1 MASHAA
7 ATGPSPAPS
16 DVPQGASRA
25 SQTAAEPVAMTHRQI
40 MEALTGL
47 LAAFFTAILSSTI
60 VANALPTIMSELKGT
75 QTDFAWVITAAL
87 LANAATT
94 PIWGKLADLFNKKV
108 LVQLSI
114 VIFVAGSVMAGLS
127 ETIPLLL
134 TARVIQGIAM
144 GGLTALAQAII
155 GSMIPPRDRGKYSG
169 YMGGVMAVGTAGGPL
184 LGGFIVDSPLGWR
197 WTFFVCVPLAVV
209 ALILLQVT
217 LKIQHVKRPAKIDW
231 LGSILLTSGVSL
243 LLIWV
248 SFAGNPDYYDWWS
261 WQTVA
266 MVGGGVVLLGLLVL
280 VESKVAQPI
289 IPLKIISER
298 TTALAILAS
307 VAVGVGMFGSS
318 TFLGQYFQVAR
329 GATPT
334 EAGLLTLPMIA
345 GNLIGSV
352 ASGMLISRTGK
363 WKRYL
368 VAGAILLIGG
378 LGLAGTMDHTTDLW
392 MTGIYTA
399 ILGVGL
405 GLLMQNLVLAVQNTV
420 QAKDIGTASASVAFF
435 RSVGGAIGVSVLG
448 AVLGNRVK
456 ELVVEGLASAGIQVP
471 AGSAGASMDLK
482 DMPAPIRD
490 IMRAAY
496 GDAIAEV
503 FLISAVVGLVALVA
517 ILFIKERPLRR
528 TVDVRPEP
536 AELAGDAPDA
546 GMAAMAGATAPA
558 LGNTG
563 YTRTTGNDAAE
574 AAPLRRNRHRGPGPG
589 IHRGAQPGARRIPL
603 PGCRPPADPDLGGRG
618 PARGR
623 RRRTCAAPDPAA
635 ARGAAAAAGGRA
647 ARRARAGRRAACD
660 RRRTGPGCR
669 GAHGPAPAARQAAQD
684 AARGCRLHRHP
695 RPAPDRVAP
704 AHSTGPQR
712 LRGRPEGRL
721 RGLRAARRLRGRP
734 QRPPP
739 KYTVWMIFSSRVP
752 PGRGIS

>member
-1 MASHAA
+1 
-7 ATGPSPAPS
+7 
-16 DVPQGASRA
+16 
-25 SQTAAEPVAMTHRQI
+25 MTHRQI

-94 PIWGKLADLFNKKV
+94 PIWGKLADLFDKKV

-127 ETIPLLL
+127 QTIPLLL
-134 TARVIQGIAM
+134 TARVVQGIAM

-169 YMGGVMAVGTAGGPL
+169 YMGAVMAVGTAGGPL

-209 ALILLQVT
+209 ALILLQIT

-231 LGSILLTSGVSL
+231 LGSILLTTGVSL

-261 WQTVA
+261 WQSA
-266 MVGGGVVLLGLLVL
+266 LMVGGGVALLALLVV
-280 VESKVAQPI
+280 VESKVSQPI

-298 TTALAILAS
+298 TTALAIWAS
-307 VAVGVGMFGSS
+307 VAVGVAMFGSS

-352 ASGMLISRTGK
+352 LSGQLISRTGK

-368 VAGAILLIGG
+368 VAGSVLLIGG
-378 LGLAGTMDHTTDLW
+378 LGLAGTMDHTTELW
-392 MTGIYTA
+392 QSGVFTA
-399 ILGVGL
+399 ILGLGL
-405 GLLMQNLVLAVQNTV
+405 GMLMQNLVLAVQNTV
-420 QAKDIGTASASVAFF
+420 SASDIGTASASVAFF

-448 AVLGNRVK
+448 AIMSNRVK
-456 ELVVEGLASAGIQVP
+456 ELATQGLADAGIR
-471 AGSAGASMDLK
+471 AGSGASGASLDLA

-496 GDAIAEV
+496 GDATAEI
-503 FLISAVVGLVALVA
+503 FLIAGAIAVVALIAV
-517 ILFIKERPLRR
+517 LLIKEQPLRR
-528 TVDVRPEP
+528 TVDIR
-536 AELAGDAPDA
+536 PDA
-546 GMAAMAGATAPA
+546 AAPASADGSARDSEQGSGLPAAEYSDDDLEREFAEVLTRQLADDAKAPSYPGRQRSAEPVLPMNEPPARARTMLAEMHNKPADLVPLIQETQGLLAEQQLQLATALNA
-558 LGNTG
+558 VA
-563 YTRTTGNDAAE
+563 RQAE
-574 AAPLRRNRHRGPGPG
+574 
-589 IHRGAQPGARRIPL
+589 QQRII
-603 PGCRPPADPDLGGRG
+603 AEEQ
-618 PARGR
+618 ARGR
-623 RRRTCAAPDPAA
+623 RRTEGTEPAA
-635 ARGAAAAAGGRA
+635 GQGAKAP
-647 ARRARAGRRAACD
+647 ARRRALHRL
-660 RRRTGPGCR
+660 
-669 GAHGPAPAARQAAQD
+669 ARQA
-684 AARGCRLHRHP
+684 P
-695 RPAPDRVAP
+695 RRIAP
-704 AHSTGPQR
+704 ARTEFLYR
-712 LRGRPEGRL
+712 
-721 RGLRAARRLRGRP
+721 
-734 QRPPP
+734 
-739 KYTVWMIFSSRVP
+739 
-752 PGRGIS
+752 

>member
-7 ATGPSPAPS
+7 AAGPSPAPTPHS
-16 DVPQGASRA
+16 HPAPQ
-25 SQTAAEPVAMTHRQI
+25 VAMSHRQI

-47 LAAFFTAILSSTI
+47 LAAFFTAIISSTI

-94 PIWGKLADLFNKKV
+94 PIWGKLADLFDKKF

-114 VIFVAGSVMAGLS
+114 VIFVAGSVMAGFS
-127 ETIPLLL
+127 QTIPFLL

-144 GGLTALAQAII
+144 GGLTALAQAIM

-169 YMGGVMAVGTAGGPL
+169 YLGAVMAVGTAGGPL

-197 WTFFVCVPLAVV
+197 WTFFVCVPLAIV

-217 LKIQHVKRPAKIDW
+217 LKLPHIKRPAKIDW
-231 LGSILLTSGVSL
+231 LGSVLLTSGVSL

-266 MVGGGVVLLGLLVL
+266 MVGGGIVLLALLVV
-280 VESKVAQPI
+280 VESRVSQPI

-298 TTALAILAS
+298 TTALSILAS
-307 VAVGVGMFGSS
+307 VAVGVAMFGSS
-318 TFLGQYFQVAR
+318 AFLGQYFQVAR

-352 ASGMLISRTGK
+352 LSGQLISRTGK

-368 VAGAILLIGG
+368 IAGSILLIGG
-378 LGLAGTMDHTTDLW
+378 LGLAGTIDHTTELW
-392 MTGIYTA
+392 LTGLYTA
-399 ILGVGL
+399 VLGLGL

-420 QAKDIGTASASVAFF
+420 RATDIGTASASVAFF

-456 ELVVEGLASAGIQVP
+456 ELATQGLAKAGIPVTG
-471 AGSAGASMDLK
+471 GSGGGSMDLK
-482 DMPAPIRD
+482 DLPPQIRD

-496 GDAIAEV
+496 GDATAEI
-503 FLISAVVGLVALVA
+503 FMISAIVGIVALVA
-517 ILFIKERPLRR
+517 VLFIKEKPLRR
-528 TVDVRPEP
+528 TVDLQPETS
-536 AELAGDAPDA
+536 ASAAVTGSGADVDA
-546 GMAAMAGATAPA
+546 
-558 LGNTG
+558 
-563 YTRTTGNDAAE
+563 
-574 AAPLRRNRHRGPGPG
+574 
-589 IHRGAQPGARRIPL
+589 
-603 PGCRPPADPDLGGRG
+603 
-618 PARGR
+618 
-623 RRRTCAAPDPAA
+623 
-635 ARGAAAAAGGRA
+635 GAAAHAVAASGHAPGSGAPATGIVDLDREFLEVLTRQRANGSHFPEAARLDRGSLDDRENTQNGGEARAEREGARLRARTLVAEARADHTDVVPLLLETQRLLAEQQVQLADALRAVHEQAAEQRAIAAEQSRVSDQLTILRRQLAKERKLQRA
-647 ARRARAGRRAACD
+647 AAEYIATHGRHR
-660 RRRTGPGCR
+660 
-669 GAHGPAPAARQAAQD
+669 D
-684 AARGCRLHRHP
+684 A
-695 RPAPDRVAP
+695 
-704 AHSTGPQR
+704 
-712 LRGRPEGRL
+712 
-721 RGLRAARRLRGRP
+721 
-734 QRPPP
+734 
-739 KYTVWMIFSSRVP
+739 
-752 PGRGIS
+752 

>member
-7 ATGPSPAPS
+7 AAGPSPAPTPHS
-16 DVPQGASRA
+16 HPAP
-25 SQTAAEPVAMTHRQI
+25 PVAMSHRQI

-47 LAAFFTAILSSTI
+47 LAAFFTAIISSTI

-94 PIWGKLADLFNKKV
+94 PIWGKLADLFDKKF

-134 TARVIQGIAM
+134 TARVIQGVAM

-155 GSMIPPRDRGKYSG
+155 GSIIPPRDRGKYSG
-169 YMGGVMAVGTAGGPL
+169 YMGAVMAVGTAGGPL

-197 WTFFVCVPLAVV
+197 WTFFVCVPLAIV
-209 ALILLQVT
+209 ALILLQIT
-217 LKIQHVKRPAKIDW
+217 LKLPHVKRPAKIDW

-261 WQTVA
+261 WQTAA
-266 MVGGGVVLLGLLVL
+266 MVGGGVALLALLVF
-280 VESKVAQPI
+280 VESRVAQPI

-318 TFLGQYFQVAR
+318 AFLGQYFQVAR
-329 GATPT
+329 GASPT

-352 ASGMLISRTGK
+352 LSGQLISRTGK

-368 VAGAILLIGG
+368 IAGSILLIGG
-378 LGLAGTMDHTTDLW
+378 LGLAGTIDHTTELCV
-392 MTGIYTA
+392 TGLYTA
-399 ILGVGL
+399 VLGLGL

-420 QAKDIGTASASVAFF
+420 RATDIGTASASVAFF

-456 ELVVEGLASAGIQVP
+456 ELATEGLAAAGIPV
-471 AGSAGASMDLK
+471 AGGSAGGSMDLK
-482 DMPAPIRD
+482 DLPPQIRD

-496 GDAIAEV
+496 GDATAEI
-503 FLISAVVGLVALVA
+503 FLISAVIGIIALIA
-517 ILFIKERPLRR
+517 ILFIKEKPLRR
-528 TVDVRPEP
+528 TVDIQPE
-536 AELAGDAPDA
+536 
-546 GMAAMAGATAPA
+546 ATA
-558 LGNTG
+558 
-563 YTRTTGNDAAE
+563 
-574 AAPLRRNRHRGPGPG
+574 
-589 IHRGAQPGARRIPL
+589 
-603 PGCRPPADPDLGGRG
+603 
-618 PARGR
+618 
-623 RRRTCAAPDPAA
+623 AA
-635 ARGAAAAAGGRA
+635 AVTGSGADADGVAAAGGAVASPAHGAASTATNAAATDGAPQRATGVVDLDREFIEVLGRQRANGSRFPEAARLSPDSRRDGEPRAEREGARSRSRTMLAEAETRADAADLLPLLLQTQQLLAEQQVQLSEALRAVQEQAAEQRAIAAEQAKASEQLTTLRRQLAKERKLQRA
-647 ARRARAGRRAACD
+647 AADYIATHGR
-660 RRRTGPGCR
+660 
-669 GAHGPAPAARQAAQD
+669 
-684 AARGCRLHRHP
+684 HR
-695 RPAPDRVAP
+695 
-704 AHSTGPQR
+704 S
-712 LRGRPEGRL
+712 E
-721 RGLRAARRLRGRP
+721 
-734 QRPPP
+734 
-739 KYTVWMIFSSRVP
+739 
-752 PGRGIS
+752 

>member
-7 ATGPSPAPS
+7 ATGPSPVPTPHPPTAP
-16 DVPQGASRA
+16 
-25 SQTAAEPVAMTHRQI
+25 AAAMTHRQI

-94 PIWGKLADLFNKKV
+94 PIWGKLADLFDKKV

-155 GSMIPPRDRGKYSG
+155 GSIIPPRDRGKYSG

-209 ALILLQVT
+209 ALILLQIT
-217 LKIQHVKRPAKIDW
+217 LKIPHIKRPAKIDW

-261 WQTVA
+261 WQTAA
-266 MVGGGVVLLGLLVL
+266 MVGGGVALLALLVV
-280 VESKVAQPI
+280 VESRVAQPI
-289 IPLKIISER
+289 IPLKIISQR
-298 TTALAILAS
+298 TTALSILAS

-329 GATPT
+329 GASPT

-352 ASGMLISRTGK
+352 LSGQLISRTGK

-368 VAGAILLIGG
+368 VAGAVLLIGG
-378 LGLAGTMDHTTDLW
+378 LGLAGTIDHTTELW
-392 MTGIYTA
+392 LTGLYTGV
-399 ILGVGL
+399 LGLGL

-420 QAKDIGTASASVAFF
+420 RATDIGTASASVAFF

-448 AVLGNRVK
+448 AILGNRVK
-456 ELVVEGLASAGIQVP
+456 ELATAGLAAAGIPV
-471 AGSAGASMDLK
+471 AGGSAGASLDLQ
-482 DMPAPIRD
+482 DMPAPVRD

-496 GDAIAEV
+496 GDATAEI
-503 FLISAVVGLVALVA
+503 FLISAVIGIVALVA
-517 ILFIKERPLRR
+517 ILFIKEQPLRR
-528 TVDVRPEP
+528 TVDIQPET
-536 AELAGDAPDA
+536 ETSSMTGAGPDTAA
-546 GMAAMAGATAPA
+546 GAAADTAVGATAPA
-558 LGNTG
+558 GSSQAPEPGTADLDREFIEVLRGQRAGETQPAAG
-563 YTRTTGNDAAE
+563 DGARTRARTLLADARTEPADVVPVLLQTQQLLAEQQLQLSDALRAVQQQAAAQRDLAAE
-574 AAPLRRNRHRGPGPG
+574 QARVSAEQARVSAELTALRRQLAKQRKLQRAAADYIATHGRHRG
-589 IHRGAQPGARRIPL
+589 Q
-603 PGCRPPADPDLGGRG
+603 
-618 PARGR
+618 
-623 RRRTCAAPDPAA
+623 
-635 ARGAAAAAGGRA
+635 
-647 ARRARAGRRAACD
+647 
-660 RRRTGPGCR
+660 
-669 GAHGPAPAARQAAQD
+669 
-684 AARGCRLHRHP
+684 
-695 RPAPDRVAP
+695 
-704 AHSTGPQR
+704 
-712 LRGRPEGRL
+712 
-721 RGLRAARRLRGRP
+721 
-734 QRPPP
+734 
-739 KYTVWMIFSSRVP
+739 
-752 PGRGIS
+752 

>member
-7 ATGPSPAPS
+7 ATGSSTDPSQIPPG
-16 DVPQGASRA
+16 PSRA
-25 SQTAAEPVAMTHRQI
+25 SQAPADSGVMTHRQI

-184 LGGFIVDSPLGWR
+184 LGGFIVDSALGWR
-197 WTFFVCVPLAVV
+197 WTFFVCVPLAVI

-231 LGSILLTSGVSL
+231 LGSVLLTSGVSL

-261 WQTVA
+261 WQSVL

-280 VESKVAQPI
+280 VESRVAQPI

-318 TFLGQYFQVAR
+318 TFLGQYYQVAR

-368 VAGAILLIGG
+368 IAGAVLLVGG
-378 LGLAGTMDHTTDLW
+378 LGMAGTMDHTTDLW
-392 MTGIYTA
+392 LSGIYTA
-399 ILGVGL
+399 ILGIGL

-456 ELVVEGLASAGIQVP
+456 DLAVQGLAAAGIQVP
-471 AGSAGASMDLK
+471 AGSSGASMDLK

-503 FLISAVVGLVALVA
+503 FLISAIIGLVALAA

-528 TVDVRPEP
+528 TVDIRPES
-536 AELAGDAPDA
+536 ADDAGDP
-546 GMAAMAGATAPA
+546 AM
-558 LGNTG
+558 
-563 YTRTTGNDAAE
+563 
-574 AAPLRRNRHRGPGPG
+574 
-589 IHRGAQPGARRIPL
+589 
-603 PGCRPPADPDLGGRG
+603 
-618 PARGR
+618 
-623 RRRTCAAPDPAA
+623 
-635 ARGAAAAAGGRA
+635 AAAGGAAATGLEITRSDAVKAASPATATGNGTATGIVDLDREFIEVLSRA
-647 ARRARAGRRAACD
+647 RTESRFPDGARREADRVADPVSRPGDSDAGPEAE
-660 RRRTGPGCR
+660 GE
-669 GAHGPAPAARQAAQD
+669 AARQRARTLVSVDRAEAADVVPLLVQTQQLLAKQQVQLAEALRTVYEQ
-684 AARGCRLHRHP
+684 AAEQRAVAAEQARIAEELTALRRQLAKQRKMQRSAAHYIATHGRHRG
-695 RPAPDRVAP
+695 
-704 AHSTGPQR
+704 
-712 LRGRPEGRL
+712 E
-721 RGLRAARRLRGRP
+721 
-734 QRPPP
+734 
-739 KYTVWMIFSSRVP
+739 
-752 PGRGIS
+752 

>member
-1 MASHAA
+1 MAKPAVQNPTAADATSSKAA
-7 ATGPSPAPS
+7 AP
-16 DVPQGASRA
+16 
-25 SQTAAEPVAMTHRQI
+25 MTHRQI

-94 PIWGKLADLFNKKV
+94 PIWGKLADLFDKKV

-134 TARVIQGIAM
+134 TARVIQGVAM

-169 YMGGVMAVGTAGGPL
+169 YMGAVMAVGTAGGPL

-209 ALILLQVT
+209 ALILLQIT
-217 LKIQHVKRPAKIDW
+217 LKIEHIKRPAKIDW

-248 SFAGNPDYYDWWS
+248 SFAGNPDYYDWVS
-261 WQTVA
+261 WQSA
-266 MVGGGVVLLGLLVL
+266 LMVGGGVALLALLVF
-280 VESKVAQPI
+280 VETKVSQPI

-307 VAVGVGMFGSS
+307 VAVGIAMFGSS

-352 ASGMLISRTGK
+352 ASGILISRFGK
-363 WKRYL
+363 WKRFL
-368 VAGAILLIGG
+368 VAGSVLLIGG
-378 LGLAGTMDHTTDLW
+378 LAFAGTMDHTTELW
-392 MTGIYTA
+392 IVAIYT
-399 ILGVGL
+399 GVFGL
-405 GLLMQNLVLAVQNTV
+405 GLGMLMQNLVLAVQNTV

-448 AVLGNRVK
+448 AIMSNHVK
-456 ELVVEGLASAGIQVP
+456 DLAVEGMAAAGIPVQG
-471 AGSAGASMDLK
+471 GSSGASMDLK
-482 DMPAPIRD
+482 DLPAPVAD

-496 GDAIAEV
+496 GDATAQI
-503 FLISAVVGLVALVA
+503 FLISAIIGVVALLSV
-517 ILFIKERPLRR
+517 LFIKERPLRR
-528 TVDVRPEP
+528 TVDAAPEKDLI
-536 AELAGDAPDA
+536 ATASSDA
-546 GMAAMAGATAPA
+546 GMSLDTASM
-558 LGNTG
+558 
-563 YTRTTGNDAAE
+563 DAVE
-574 AAPLRRNRHRGPGPG
+574 TLDG
-589 IHRGAQPGARRIPL
+589 GAR
-603 PGCRPPADPDLGGRG
+603 ASDGGAGSVDAKRLD
-618 PARGR
+618 AQRVDAQR
-623 RRRTCAAPDPAA
+623 LVD
-635 ARGAAAAAGGRA
+635 GAK
-647 ARRARAGRRAACD
+647 ARANGTD
-660 RRRTGPGCR
+660 RQEPN
-669 GAHGPAPAARQAAQD
+669 RQAPKTDSGTDLDLEFARILTQERPHS
-684 AARGCRLHRHP
+684 AADVKEVQEQLSRTQYVLAEQQLQLSRANVELQ
-695 RPAPDRVAP
+695 A
-704 AHSTGPQR
+704 R
-712 LRGRPEGRL
+712 LREQQSIAEQQATTAEELAAIRKELKRERRQQERMALMLLQGAES
-721 RGLRAARRLRGRP
+721 RADHGKHAG
-734 QRPPP
+734 
-739 KYTVWMIFSSRVP
+739 
-752 PGRGIS
+752 

>member
-1 MASHAA
+1 MS
-7 ATGPSPAPS
+7 
-16 DVPQGASRA
+16 
-25 SQTAAEPVAMTHRQI
+25 HRQI

-114 VIFVAGSVMAGLS
+114 VVFVAGSVMAGLS

-134 TARVIQGIAM
+134 TARVIQGVAM

-184 LGGFIVDSPLGWR
+184 LGGFLVDSPLGWR

-248 SFAGNPDYYDWWS
+248 SFAGNPDYYEWLS
-261 WQTVA
+261 WQSAA
-266 MVGGGVVLLGLLVL
+266 MVGGGVLLLALLVL
-280 VESKVAQPI
+280 VESKVQEPI

-307 VAVGVGMFGSS
+307 AAVGVAMFGSS

-352 ASGMLISRTGK
+352 ASGQLISRTGK

-368 VAGAILLIGG
+368 VAGSVLLIAG
-378 LGLAGTMDHTTDLW
+378 LGLTGTIDHTTELW
-392 MTGIYTA
+392 RTGAYTA
-399 ILGVGL
+399 VLGL
-405 GLLMQNLVLAVQNTV
+405 GLGMVMQNLVLAVQNTV
-420 QAKDIGTASASVAFF
+420 KATDIGTASASVAFF

-448 AVLGNRVK
+448 AVLASRVTQLSK
-456 ELVVEGLASAGIQVP
+456 EGLAAANIPVQGD
-471 AGSAGASMDLK
+471 GGGANMDLV
-482 DMPAPIRD
+482 DLPAPIRD

-496 GDAIAEV
+496 GDATAQI
-503 FLISAVVGLVALVA
+503 FLISAVIGVVALIAV
-517 ILFIKERPLRR
+517 LFIKEKPLRR
-528 TVDVRPEP
+528 TVDIRPEAGNP
-536 AELAGDAPDA
+536 QTELA
-546 GMAAMAGATAPA
+546 AGAAGSLDMPSAPIVSAAASSAGRPTAA
-558 LGNTG
+558 AGNSADVDDID
-563 YTRTTGNDAAE
+563 RE
-574 AAPLRRNRHRGPGPG
+574 FVEVLRRQRSSETGPGPAPG
-589 IHRGAQPGARRIPL
+589 EVPSVVPLIQETQKLLAEQQLQLSAAMSAVYRQAEAQQAIAAEQAKAASMLRAI
-603 PGCRPPADPDLGGRG
+603 AKELGKERKLQK
-618 PARGR
+618 
-623 RRRTCAAPDPAA
+623 AA
-635 ARGAAAAAGGRA
+635 AHYLATGGKQQGPEDVGA
-647 ARRARAGRRAACD
+647 
-660 RRRTGPGCR
+660 
-669 GAHGPAPAARQAAQD
+669 
-684 AARGCRLHRHP
+684 
-695 RPAPDRVAP
+695 
-704 AHSTGPQR
+704 
-712 LRGRPEGRL
+712 
-721 RGLRAARRLRGRP
+721 
-734 QRPPP
+734 
-739 KYTVWMIFSSRVP
+739 
-752 PGRGIS
+752 

>member
-1 MASHAA
+1 MANHAA
-7 ATGPSPAPS
+7 ATGPSPARSDDQPGSPRPS
-16 DVPQGASRA
+16 HPAG
-25 SQTAAEPVAMTHRQI
+25 EPAAMTHRQI

-261 WQTVA
+261 WQSVA

-280 VESKVAQPI
+280 VESRVSQPI

-329 GATPT
+329 GASPT

-368 VAGAILLIGG
+368 TAGSILLVGG
-378 LGLAGTMDHTTDLW
+378 LGLAGSMDHTTDLW
-392 MTGIYTA
+392 MTGIFTA
-399 ILGVGL
+399 ILGLGL

-456 ELVVEGLASAGIQVP
+456 QLVTEGLASAGIQVP
-471 AGSAGASMDLK
+471 AGSAGATMDLK
-482 DMPAPIRD
+482 DMPAPLRE

-503 FLISAVVGLVALVA
+503 FLISAIVGLVALVA
-517 ILFIKERPLRR
+517 VLFIKERPLRR
-528 TVDVRPEP
+528 TVDIRPEP
-536 AELAGDAPDA
+536 AAQAGDAAADAALGHAPRNGPKDA
-546 GMAAMAGATAPA
+546 GT
-558 LGNTG
+558 
-563 YTRTTGNDAAE
+563 
-574 AAPLRRNRHRGPGPG
+574 
-589 IHRGAQPGARRIPL
+589 I
-603 PGCRPPADPDLGGRG
+603 G
-618 PARGR
+618 PAVGSGIVDLDREFIEVLSR
-623 RRRTCAAPDPAA
+623 ERAESRFPD
-635 ARGAAAAAGGRA
+635 A
-647 ARRARAGRRAACD
+647 ARREAGVAANSSPRPGESAEPGDREGGRQRSRTLLAEDRPEAADVVPVLLQTQRLLAEQQLQLAEALHAVNEQAAEQRVIAAEQARVAGELTALGRQLAKQRKLQRAAAD
-660 RRRTGPGCR
+660 YIATHGRHRT
-669 GAHGPAPAARQAAQD
+669 D
-684 AARGCRLHRHP
+684 
-695 RPAPDRVAP
+695 
-704 AHSTGPQR
+704 
-712 LRGRPEGRL
+712 
-721 RGLRAARRLRGRP
+721 
-734 QRPPP
+734 
-739 KYTVWMIFSSRVP
+739 
-752 PGRGIS
+752 

>member
-1 MASHAA
+1 MATAAPQHPQAVDAA
-7 ATGPSPAPS
+7 AKAAAP
-16 DVPQGASRA
+16 
-25 SQTAAEPVAMTHRQI
+25 MTHRQI

-94 PIWGKLADLFNKKV
+94 PIWGKLADLFDKKL

-114 VIFVAGSVMAGLS
+114 IIFVAGSVMAGLS

-169 YMGGVMAVGTAGGPL
+169 YMGAVMAVGTAGGPL

-209 ALILLQVT
+209 ALILLQIT
-217 LKIQHVKRPAKIDW
+217 LKIEHIKRPAKIDW

-248 SFAGNPDYYDWWS
+248 SFAGNPEYYDWVS
-261 WQTVA
+261 WQSA
-266 MVGGGVVLLGLLVL
+266 LMVGGGVALLALLVF
-280 VESKVAQPI
+280 VETKVAQPI

-298 TTALAILAS
+298 TTALAIVAS
-307 VAVGVGMFGSS
+307 VAVGIAMFGSS

-352 ASGMLISRTGK
+352 ASGILISRFGK
-363 WKRYL
+363 WKRFL
-368 VAGAILLIGG
+368 IAGSVLLIGG
-378 LGLAGTMDHTTDLW
+378 LAFAGTMDHTTELW
-392 MTGIYTA
+392 IVAIYT
-399 ILGVGL
+399 GVFGL
-405 GLLMQNLVLAVQNTV
+405 GLGMLMQNLVLAVQNTV

-448 AVLGNRVK
+448 AIMSNHVK
-456 ELVVEGLASAGIQVP
+456 DLAVEGMAAAGIPVQGG
-471 AGSAGASMDLK
+471 ASGASMDLA
-482 DMPAPIRD
+482 DMPAPIAG

-496 GDAIAEV
+496 GDATAQI
-503 FLISAVVGLVALVA
+503 FLISAIISVVALLAV
-517 ILFIKERPLRR
+517 LFIKERPLRR
-528 TVDVRPEP
+528 TVDAAPEKELVATASGEAGMSLDTASMDAVKTGDRVKTDDAASPVGARRPLPGAGREVRPEDSGSDLDLEFARILTQERP
-536 AELAGDAPDA
+536 SATADVKEVQEQLTRTQYVLAEQQLQLSRANVELQARLRDQQTIAEQQTRTAEELAAIRKELKRERRQQER
-546 GMAAMAGATAPA
+546 MALLLLQGV
-558 LGNTG
+558 
-563 YTRTTGNDAAE
+563 E
-574 AAPLRRNRHRGPGPG
+574 
-589 IHRGAQPGARRIPL
+589 
-603 PGCRPPADPDLGGRG
+603 
-618 PARGR
+618 
-623 RRRTCAAPDPAA
+623 
-635 ARGAAAAAGGRA
+635 
-647 ARRARAGRRAACD
+647 
-660 RRRTGPGCR
+660 
-669 GAHGPAPAARQAAQD
+669 ARQEHGKHA
-684 AARGCRLHRHP
+684 G
-695 RPAPDRVAP
+695 
-704 AHSTGPQR
+704 
-712 LRGRPEGRL
+712 
-721 RGLRAARRLRGRP
+721 
-734 QRPPP
+734 
-739 KYTVWMIFSSRVP
+739 
-752 PGRGIS
+752 

>member
-1 MASHAA
+1 MASRAA
-7 ATGPSPAPS
+7 AT
-16 DVPQGASRA
+16 VPSRA
-25 SQTAAEPVAMTHRQI
+25 SLPAPAPQAAMTHRQI

-94 PIWGKLADLFNKKV
+94 PIWGKLADLFDKKV

-134 TARVIQGIAM
+134 TARVVQGIAM

-209 ALILLQVT
+209 ALILLQIT
-217 LKIQHVKRPAKIDW
+217 LKIPHVKRPARIDW

-261 WQTVA
+261 WQTAA
-266 MVGGGVVLLGLLVL
+266 MVGGGVFLLALLVV
-280 VESKVAQPI
+280 VESRVAQPI
-289 IPLKIISER
+289 IPLKIIGER

-352 ASGMLISRTGK
+352 ASGQLISRTGK

-368 VAGAILLIGG
+368 IAGSVLLIGG
-378 LGLAGTMDHTTDLW
+378 LGLAGTMDHTTELW
-392 MTGIYTA
+392 LTGIYTA
-399 ILGVGL
+399 ILGLGL

-420 QAKDIGTASASVAFF
+420 RATDIGTASASVAFF

-448 AVLGNRVK
+448 AILGNRVK
-456 ELVVEGLASAGIQVP
+456 ELAAEGLAAANIPVQGTAS
-471 AGSAGASMDLK
+471 GASMDLK
-482 DMPAPIRD
+482 DMPEPIRE

-496 GDAIAEV
+496 GDATAQI
-503 FLISAVVGLVALVA
+503 FLISAIIGLLAFVA
-517 ILFIKERPLRR
+517 ILFIKEQPLRR
-528 TVDVRPEP
+528 TVDIRPETG
-536 AELAGDAPDA
+536 ASGALDQAAVAADGTAADGTAVDGAGVD
-546 GMAAMAGATAPA
+546 GATADGA
-558 LGNTG
+558 
-563 YTRTTGNDAAE
+563 TRV
-574 AAPLRRNRHRGPGPG
+574 
-589 IHRGAQPGARRIPL
+589 ARS
-603 PGCRPPADPDLGGRG
+603 A
-618 PARGR
+618 
-623 RRRTCAAPDPAA
+623 TE
-635 ARGAAAAAGGRA
+635 
-647 ARRARAGRRAACD
+647 
-660 RRRTGPGCR
+660 TSST
-669 GAHGPAPAARQAAQD
+669 APAAGTGIVDLDREFIEVLSRQRARESRFPDVARDTGDSSDSPDGEARAA
-684 AARGCRLHRHP
+684 
-695 RPAPDRVAP
+695 
-704 AHSTGPQR
+704 
-712 LRGRPEGRL
+712 GREGGRL
-721 RGLRAARRLRGRP
+721 RARTMVTDERPEASDVVPLLLQTQHLLAEQQLQLAEALRAVHEQTAEQRAIAAEQARVSEELTTLRRKLAKERKLQRAAADYIATQGRH
-734 QRPPP
+734 R
-739 KYTVWMIFSSRVP
+739 T
-752 PGRGIS
+752 G

>member
-1 MASHAA
+1 MASHAT
-7 ATGPSPAPS
+7 ATGPSRALSTTPLQSSPQSSAPAP
-16 DVPQGASRA
+16 P
-25 SQTAAEPVAMTHRQI
+25 AAMSHRQI

-47 LAAFFTAILSSTI
+47 LAAFFTAIISSTI

-94 PIWGKLADLFNKKV
+94 PIWGKLADLFNKKI

-155 GSMIPPRDRGKYSG
+155 GSIIPPRDRGKYSG

-209 ALILLQVT
+209 ALILLQIT
-217 LKIQHVKRPAKIDW
+217 LKLPHVKRPAKIDW

-248 SFAGNPDYYDWWS
+248 SFAGNPEYYDWWS
-261 WQTVA
+261 WQTAV
-266 MVGGGVVLLGLLVL
+266 MVGGGVLLLALLVV
-280 VESKVAQPI
+280 VESTVEQPI

-307 VAVGVGMFGSS
+307 VAVGVAMFGSS
-318 TFLGQYFQVAR
+318 AFLGQYFQVVR

-352 ASGMLISRTGK
+352 LSGQLISRTGK

-368 VAGAILLIGG
+368 IAGSIFLIGG
-378 LGLAGTMDHTTDLW
+378 LGLAGTIDHTTELW
-392 MTGIYTA
+392 LTGLYTA
-399 ILGVGL
+399 VLGLGL

-420 QAKDIGTASASVAFF
+420 RATDIGTASASVAFF

-448 AVLGNRVK
+448 AVLANRVK
-456 ELVVEGLASAGIQVP
+456 ELTAEGLAAAGIPVTG
-471 AGSAGASMDLK
+471 GSAGASMDLQ

-496 GDAIAEV
+496 GDATADI
-503 FLISAVVGLVALVA
+503 FLISAVVGIIALVA
-517 ILFIKERPLRR
+517 VLCIKEKPLRR
-528 TVDVRPEP
+528 TVDIVPEP
-536 AELAGDAPDA
+536 AAANDA
-546 GMAAMAGATAPA
+546 GPVTVDGNAVPTAGSGIVDLDREFIEV
-558 LGNTG
+558 LG
-563 YTRTTGNDAAE
+563 RQRAHESRFPE
-574 AAPLRRNRHRGPGPG
+574 AARE
-589 IHRGAQPGARRIPL
+589 
-603 PGCRPPADPDLGGRG
+603 
-618 PARGR
+618 
-623 RRRTCAAPDPAA
+623 
-635 ARGAAAAAGGRA
+635 
-647 ARRARAGRRAACD
+647 D
-660 RRRTGPGCR
+660 R
-669 GAHGPAPAARQAAQD
+669 D
-684 AARGCRLHRHP
+684 AARE
-695 RPAPDRVAP
+695 DRDAVREDRDAVRGEQWNGDGETR
-704 AHSTGPQR
+704 AAGREGT
-712 LRGRPEGRL
+712 RGRARTLVADARPEAADVVPLLLQTQQLLAEQQLQLAEALHAVHEQTAEQREIAAEQGRISEQLTIL
-721 RGLRAARRLRGRP
+721 RRQLAKERKLQRAAADYIATHGRHLS
-734 QRPPP
+734 Q
-739 KYTVWMIFSSRVP
+739 
-752 PGRGIS
+752 

>member
-1 MASHAA
+1 MATPAVQNTKAVDASVNKAA
-7 ATGPSPAPS
+7 AP
-16 DVPQGASRA
+16 
-25 SQTAAEPVAMTHRQI
+25 MTHRQI

-94 PIWGKLADLFNKKV
+94 PIWGKLADLFDKKL

-114 VIFVAGSVMAGLS
+114 IIFVAGSVMAGLS

-134 TARVIQGIAM
+134 TARVIQGVAM

-169 YMGGVMAVGTAGGPL
+169 YMGAVMAVGTAGGPL

-217 LKIQHVKRPAKIDW
+217 LKIQHIKRPAKIDW

-248 SFAGNPDYYDWWS
+248 SFAGNPDYYDWFS
-261 WQTVA
+261 WQSA
-266 MVGGGVVLLGLLVL
+266 LMVGGGVALLAVL
-280 VESKVAQPI
+280 VYVETKVAQPI

-298 TTALAILAS
+298 TTALAIVAS
-307 VAVGVGMFGSS
+307 VAVGIAMFGSS

-352 ASGMLISRTGK
+352 ASGILISRFGK
-363 WKRYL
+363 WKRFL
-368 VAGAILLIGG
+368 IAGSVLLIGG
-378 LGLAGTMDHTTDLW
+378 LAFAGTMDHTTELW
-392 MTGIYTA
+392 IVAIYT
-399 ILGVGL
+399 GVFGL
-405 GLLMQNLVLAVQNTV
+405 GLGMLMQNLVLAVQNTV

-448 AVLGNRVK
+448 AIMSNHVK
-456 ELVVEGLASAGIQVP
+456 DLAVEGMAAAGIPVQGG
-471 AGSAGASMDLK
+471 ASGASMDLA
-482 DMPAPIRD
+482 DMPAPIAE

-496 GDAIAEV
+496 GDATAQI
-503 FLISAVVGLVALVA
+503 FLISAIISVVALLAV
-517 ILFIKERPLRR
+517 LFIKERPLRR
-528 TVDVRPEP
+528 TVDAAPEK
-536 AELAGDAPDA
+536 ELIATASGDA
-546 GMAAMAGATAPA
+546 GMSLDTSSLDAVKADDLKADDDGGSAMGAGRTVSGAGRQAPKQDSGADLDLEFARILTQERPHAPA
-558 LGNTG
+558 SGK
-563 YTRTTGNDAAE
+563 DAADVKE
-574 AAPLRRNRHRGPGPG
+574 VQEQLS
-589 IHRGAQPGARRIPL
+589 
-603 PGCRPPADPDLGGRG
+603 
-618 PARGR
+618 
-623 RRRTCAAPDPAA
+623 RTQYVLAEQQLQLS
-635 ARGAAAAAGGRA
+635 RA
-647 ARRARAGRRAACD
+647 NVELQ
-660 RRRTGPGCR
+660 T
-669 GAHGPAPAARQAAQD
+669 
-684 AARGCRLHRHP
+684 
-695 RPAPDRVAP
+695 
-704 AHSTGPQR
+704 R
-712 LRGRPEGRL
+712 LREQQNIAEQQAKTAEELAAIRKELKRERRQQERMALLLLQGVEARPDHGKHA
-721 RGLRAARRLRGRP
+721 G
-734 QRPPP
+734 
-739 KYTVWMIFSSRVP
+739 
-752 PGRGIS
+752 

>member
-1 MASHAA
+1 MATPAYKTPRRWTPQSPRHKAA
-7 ATGPSPAPS
+7 AP
-16 DVPQGASRA
+16 
-25 SQTAAEPVAMTHRQI
+25 MTHRQI

-94 PIWGKLADLFNKKV
+94 PIWGKLADLFDKKL

-114 VIFVAGSVMAGLS
+114 IIFVAGSVMAGLS

-134 TARVIQGIAM
+134 TARVIQGVAM

-169 YMGGVMAVGTAGGPL
+169 YMGAVMAVGTAGGPL

-217 LKIQHVKRPAKIDW
+217 LKIEHIKRPAKIDW

-248 SFAGNPDYYDWWS
+248 SFAGNPDYYDWFS
-261 WQTVA
+261 WQSA
-266 MVGGGVVLLGLLVL
+266 LMVGGGVALLAVL
-280 VESKVAQPI
+280 VFVETKVAQPI

-298 TTALAILAS
+298 TTALAIVAS
-307 VAVGVGMFGSS
+307 VAVGIAMFGSS

-352 ASGMLISRTGK
+352 ASGILISRFGK
-363 WKRYL
+363 WKRFL
-368 VAGAILLIGG
+368 IAGSVLLIGG
-378 LGLAGTMDHTTDLW
+378 LAFAGTMDHTTELW
-392 MTGIYTA
+392 IVAIYT
-399 ILGVGL
+399 GVFGL
-405 GLLMQNLVLAVQNTV
+405 GLGMLMQNLVLAVQNTV

-448 AVLGNRVK
+448 AIMSTHVK
-456 ELVVEGLASAGIQVP
+456 DLAVEGMAAAGIPVQGG
-471 AGSAGASMDLK
+471 ASGASMDLA
-482 DMPAPIRD
+482 DMPAPVAE

-496 GDAIAEV
+496 GDATAQI
-503 FLISAVVGLVALVA
+503 FLISAIISVVALLSV
-517 ILFIKERPLRR
+517 LFIKERPLRR
-528 TVDVRPEP
+528 TVDAAPEK
-536 AELAGDAPDA
+536 ELIATASGDA
-546 GMAAMAGATAPA
+546 GMSLDTSS
-558 LGNTG
+558 L
-563 YTRTTGNDAAE
+563 DAVKADDD
-574 AAPLRRNRHRGPGPG
+574 
-589 IHRGAQPGARRIPL
+589 GARGL
-603 PGCRPPADPDLGGRG
+603 GAHPPVPVGGRQG
-618 PARGR
+618 SAGDRQVPMGDRQVPNPESGSDLDLEFARILTQERPHGTSDVKEVQEQLS
-623 RRRTCAAPDPAA
+623 RTQYVLAEQQLQLS
-635 ARGAAAAAGGRA
+635 RA
-647 ARRARAGRRAACD
+647 NVEL
-660 RRRTGPGCR
+660 
-669 GAHGPAPAARQAAQD
+669 QA
-684 AARGCRLHRHP
+684 
-695 RPAPDRVAP
+695 
-704 AHSTGPQR
+704 R
-712 LRGRPEGRL
+712 LREQQTIAEQQAKTAEEL
-721 RGLRAARRLRGRP
+721 AAVRKELKRERRQQERMALLLLQGVEARSEHG
-734 QRPPP
+734 
-739 KYTVWMIFSSRVP
+739 KHA
-752 PGRGIS
+752 G

>member
-1 MASHAA
+1 MAKPAVQNPTAADATSSKAA
-7 ATGPSPAPS
+7 AP
-16 DVPQGASRA
+16 
-25 SQTAAEPVAMTHRQI
+25 MTHRQI

-94 PIWGKLADLFNKKV
+94 PIWGKLADLFDKKV

-134 TARVIQGIAM
+134 TARVIQGVAM

-169 YMGGVMAVGTAGGPL
+169 YMGAVMAVGTAGGPL

-209 ALILLQVT
+209 ALILLQIT
-217 LKIQHVKRPAKIDW
+217 LKIEHIKRPAKIDW

-248 SFAGNPDYYDWWS
+248 SFAGNPDYYDWVS
-261 WQTVA
+261 WQSA
-266 MVGGGVVLLGLLVL
+266 LMVGGGVALLALLVF
-280 VESKVAQPI
+280 VETKVSQPI

-307 VAVGVGMFGSS
+307 VAVGIAMFGSS

-352 ASGMLISRTGK
+352 ASGILISRFGK
-363 WKRYL
+363 WKRFL
-368 VAGAILLIGG
+368 VAGSVLLIGG
-378 LGLAGTMDHTTDLW
+378 LAFAGTMDHTTELW
-392 MTGIYTA
+392 IVAIYT
-399 ILGVGL
+399 GVFGL
-405 GLLMQNLVLAVQNTV
+405 GLGMLMQNLVLAVQNTV

-448 AVLGNRVK
+448 AIMSNHVK
-456 ELVVEGLASAGIQVP
+456 DLAVEGMAAAGIPVQG
-471 AGSAGASMDLK
+471 GSSGASMDLK
-482 DMPAPIRD
+482 DLPAPVAD

-496 GDAIAEV
+496 GDATAQI
-503 FLISAVVGLVALVA
+503 FLISAVIGVVALLSV
-517 ILFIKERPLRR
+517 LFIKERPLRR
-528 TVDVRPEP
+528 TVDAAPEKDLI
-536 AELAGDAPDA
+536 ATASSDA
-546 GMAAMAGATAPA
+546 GMSLDTASM
-558 LGNTG
+558 
-563 YTRTTGNDAAE
+563 DAVE
-574 AAPLRRNRHRGPGPG
+574 TLDG
-589 IHRGAQPGARRIPL
+589 GAR
-603 PGCRPPADPDLGGRG
+603 ASDGGAGSVDAKRLD
-618 PARGR
+618 AQRVDAQR
-623 RRRTCAAPDPAA
+623 LVD
-635 ARGAAAAAGGRA
+635 GAK
-647 ARRARAGRRAACD
+647 ARANGTDRQEPKTDSGTDLDLEFARILTQERPHSAADVKEVQEQLSRTQYVLAEQQLQLSRANVEL
-660 RRRTGPGCR
+660 
-669 GAHGPAPAARQAAQD
+669 QA
-684 AARGCRLHRHP
+684 
-695 RPAPDRVAP
+695 
-704 AHSTGPQR
+704 R
-712 LRGRPEGRL
+712 LREQQSIAEQQATTAEELVAIRKELKRERRQQERMALMLLQGAES
-721 RGLRAARRLRGRP
+721 RADHGKHAG
-734 QRPPP
+734 
-739 KYTVWMIFSSRVP
+739 
-752 PGRGIS
+752 